1 MCYTNTNRINILDGR
16 KILMKKRII
25 LIVLG
30 AIFMITGCR
39 SKPLFTYTELPNQ
52 YELWKINS
60 SEYILGKR
68 VDDNLIT
75 ETNRVKIGVEGVITA
90 FTVYEER
97 YIYLEFE
104 SQKEFYVMDTKE
116 EVVFG
121 PLNEEEIDYKLTAL
135 GIIERKESTSVLNI
149 LK

>member
-1 MCYTNTNRINILDGR
+1 
-16 KILMKKRII
+16 MKKRIF
-25 LIVLG
+25 LITLG
-30 AIFMITGCR
+30 VIFMITGCR
-39 SKPLFTYTELPNQ
+39 SKPLLTYTELPNQ
-52 YELWKINS
+52 YELWKVNS

-75 ETNRVKIGVEGVITA
+75 ETNRVKIGVEGVITK

-97 YIYLEFE
+97 YIYLELE
-104 SQKEFYVMDTKE
+104 SPKEFYVMDTKE

-135 GIIERKESTSVLNI
+135 GIIERKESTSVLDI
-149 LK
+149 SK